1 MDVGYASMIGAYKI
15 LHGQSIYF
23 PSLGHPDTY
32 GPINY
37 LAYIPFELLW
47 PVKSWASYVP
57 VPARRPSRST

>member
-32 GPINY
+32 GPVNY
-37 LAYIPFELLW
+37 LAYVPFEAALAGQDLGRITC
-47 PVKSWASYVP
+47 
-57 VPARRPSRST
+57 PARAPRR